1 MFPMTVT
8 INNLTEFD
16 ALMVALGVGKKK
28 TAAKKVEEQ
37 GAVTSGATDQVEVSA
52 NNTTRSETAPSSA
65 ADAAADVK
73 PAAETTAIVE
83 AAEQSVE
90 AAAGVTYEQ
99 AAKAVTELAKAKG
112 RDAAVAVLDLF
123 GAKKLPDVKPE
134 HYADLMTA
142 CAGAA

>member
-1 MFPMTVT
+1 M
-8 INNLTEFD
+8 
-16 ALMVALGVGKKK
+16 KKS
-28 TAAKKVEEQ
+28 TNKKVEESQ
-37 GAVTSGATDQVEVSA
+37 GATTGATDQVEVSA
-52 NNTTRSETAPSSA
+52 NNTTSSETAPSSA

-73 PAAETTAIVE
+73 PAAETPAIVE

-112 RDAAVAVLDLF
+112 RDAAVEVLGQF

-134 HYADLMTA
+134 HYADLMAA